1 MGANS
6 RLPRGDWPGR
16 CRGNPNGLASERSG
30 SGELP
35 DARPKTRDTRVDAL
49 PSRSQDV
56 GSIPTAST
64 RNESGPVVWG
74 HFHSWY
80 LGRSN
85 PRPRGSGGSIPPR
98 SKGGQRAPVRLP
110 GHPEPITV
118 RAIRGDYSPLKREP
132 PARASASA
140 GRGVQIPAASTR
152 NEKRVRSPGP
162 VSHFWSIVEFE
173 TRLLRGVRGSVAPPG
188 SNGEVSGLAPPRR
201 SAVPS
206 SKPIQGEP
214 P

>member
-85 PRPRGSGGSIPPR
+85 PRPRGSGGSNPPGSR
-98 SKGGQRAPVRLP
+98 GQRAQCYLPTEGSLPRERSGGHVPPRREARLCLP
-110 GHPEPITV
+110 LRAP
-118 RAIRGDYSPLKREP
+118 RAIGSRGSRRPTDGGS
-132 PARASASA
+132 
-140 GRGVQIPAASTR
+140 IPAASTK
-152 NEKRVRSPGP
+152 NENGP
-162 VSHFWSIVEFE
+162 ELHGAILILG
-173 TRLLRGVRGSVAPPG
+173 R
-188 SNGEVSGLAPPRR
+188 
-201 SAVPS
+201 
-206 SKPIQGEP
+206 
-214 P
+214 